1 MAKILIVEDDQALY
15 SLYATEFSLRGH
27 ETVWAKD
34 GEDGLAKAKG
44 GQFKLVLLDI
54 MLPKANGLDILAQLK
69 QDPTTKT
76 LPVMILTNFGNEEN
90 VKRALEYGAEDF
102 ILKYKI
108 VPSEV
113 VDKVEMALG
122 QRKDKAVPI
131 TTE

>member
-15 SLYATEFSLRGH
+15 NLYATEFSLRGH
-27 ETVWAKD
+27 ETTWAKD
-34 GEDGLAKAKG
+34 GEEGLVKAKS

-76 LPVMILTNFGNEEN
+76 LPVMMLTNFGNEEN
-90 VKRALEYGAEDF
+90 VKRALESGAEDF

-113 VDKVEMALG
+113 VDKVEAALG
-122 QRKDKAVPI
+122 QKKDKAVPI